1 MEITKSCFK
10 CGSVVFN
17 LNQRPGEYD
26 AVCSECGT
34 IVSNVK
40 LEKYETL
47 ENICSRCNSREFK
60 ARVKK
65 EKDGENW
72 TVECVVCKTSP
83 KKKYVDSELRE
94 IDEVTRENL
103 ILKDTIEEL
112 NHRIGELESE
122 LASLAYRVSAE
133 DVTFDLNS

>member
-26 AVCSECGT
+26 AICAECGN

-40 LEKYETL
+40 LDKYETL
-47 ENICSRCNSREFK
+47 ENICSKCNSREFK

-65 EKDGENW
+65 EKDLENW
-72 TVECVVCKTSP
+72 TVECIVCKTSP
-83 KKKYVDSELRE
+83 EKKYVDLELRE
-94 IDEVTRENL
+94 IDELTRENL

-112 NHRIGELESE
+112 NNRIGELEGE
-122 LASLAYRVSAE
+122 LASLAYKVSTE
-133 DVTFDLNS
+133 DITFDLNS

>member
-1 MEITKSCFK
+1 M
-10 CGSVVFN
+10 
-17 LNQRPGEYD
+17 
-26 AVCSECGT
+26 
-34 IVSNVK
+34 
-40 LEKYETL
+40 
-47 ENICSRCNSREFK
+47 
-60 ARVKK
+60 
-65 EKDGENW
+65 
-72 TVECVVCKTSP
+72 CKTSP

>member
-1 MEITKSCFK
+1 M
-10 CGSVVFN
+10 
-17 LNQRPGEYD
+17 
-26 AVCSECGT
+26 
-34 IVSNVK
+34 
-40 LEKYETL
+40 
-47 ENICSRCNSREFK
+47 
-60 ARVKK
+60 
-65 EKDGENW
+65 
-72 TVECVVCKTSP
+72 
-83 KKKYVDSELRE
+83 DSELRE